1 MSNII
6 FDENKFTKEQSD
18 KICKQYKNRVPI
30 IIWEISD
37 NILIK
42 KRKFIVP
49 VDITMGQFLYVL
61 RKQIKNVNEYE
72 GLFLFIYKS
81 NVLPSMGDMI
91 SKIYAEHS
99 DNGFLKLS
107 LTKENTFG

>member
-1 MSNII
+1 MSDII
-6 FDENKFTKEQSD
+6 FNENKFTKEQSE
-18 KICKQYKNRVPI
+18 KICKQYDGRIPI
-30 IIWEISD
+30 IIWTISD

-49 VDITMGQFLYVL
+49 VDISMGQFLYVL
-61 RKQIKNVNEYE
+61 RKQIKNINETE

-91 SKIYAEHS
+91 SKIYAEHN
-99 DNGFLKLS
+99 DNGFLKLT